1 MLFHA
6 TFNNISI
13 ISCQQQRFIKIM
25 MIGNTGSCKIM
36 LIGNT
41 GSCKIM
47 MIGNTG
53 SCKIV
58 SNKRSIHVLYI
69 YAGATRTYSCTLY
82 AVASRIFPLVVATWS
97 CSLSMSLCNLL
108 SCSLPVVLA
117 VDIQVYNLHGCLSGI
132 LYFRL
137 NGEGATA
144 TISTLI
150 YSAGEKNHTP
160 STKGQIQAHF
170 VYF

>member
-1 MLFHA
+1 
-6 TFNNISI
+6 
-13 ISCQQQRFIKIM
+13 
-25 MIGNTGSCKIM
+25 
-36 LIGNT
+36 
-41 GSCKIM
+41 M

-58 SNKRSIHVLYI
+58 SNKRFVHVLYI
-69 YAGATRTYSCTLY
+69 YAGATRIYSCTLC
-82 AVASRIFPLVVATWS
+82 AVASRIFPLVVTTWS

-108 SCSLPVVLA
+108 RCSLPVVLA
-117 VDIQVYNLHGCLSGI
+117 VDIYVYNLHGCLSGI

-150 YSAGEKNHTP
+150 YSAGKKKPHTIYERTNLGSFRLFLR
-160 STKGQIQAHF
+160 STLHEFCVKLIKEQ
-170 VYF
+170 VN